1 VGQKD
6 LDGLSIL
13 VGSEM
18 LLNANVEKK
27 CTTCAPVIP
36 SLKMHCLR
44 SCLGENSQGPIGL
57 GHNWVLGRLWRCFHR
72 GFNLAE
78 LFCEGMLVVQHQT

>member
-18 LLNANVEKK
+18 LLNANVAKK
-27 CTTCAPVIP
+27 CTACAPVIP
-36 SLKMHCLR
+36 SL
-44 SCLGENSQGPIGL
+44 CLGENSQGPIGL
-57 GHNWVLGRLWRCFHR
+57 GHNWVLGWLWRCCFHR

-78 LFCEGMLVVQHQT
+78 LFCQGMLVVQHET